1 MVFRLVSK
9 KRVMLM
15 YKYTIAK
22 QLASKRVIT
31 GRGEEVGK
39 LIDVLVNEL
48 NGDMEYLLV
57 EVDKDS
63 KIIKNLNL
71 GTDRI
76 IKIPYT
82 AVSAVSDVFIVDEKQ
97 ITADTEE

>member
-1 MVFRLVSK
+1 
-9 KRVMLM
+9 M

-48 NGDMEYLLV
+48 SGDVEYLLI
-57 EVDKDS
+57 EVDRES
-63 KIIKNLNL
+63 KLIKNLNL
-71 GTDRI
+71 GPDKI
-76 IKIPYT
+76 IKVAYA
-82 AVSAVSDVFIVDEKQ
+82 AVNAVSDVFIVDEKQ
-97 ITADTEE
+97 ITADSEE

>member
-1 MVFRLVSK
+1 
-9 KRVMLM
+9 MLM

-48 NGDMEYLLV
+48 TGDVEYLLD
-57 EVDKDS
+57 EIDS
-63 KIIKNLNL
+63 QSKLVKSLNLNT
-71 GTDRI
+71 GDRI
-76 IKIPYT
+76 IKIPYA

-97 ITADTEE
+97 ITAEAEE